1 MEPRR
6 IAVFG
11 LGFVGLPFALLCAAR
26 GSRVTGVEINAD
38 LVRALSQ
45 GHTDLLEAYQDVP
58 IQEVLREQLA
68 CGRFRVTTDAAAAL
82 AASEDIVVTVGVPVN
97 QGVPDTG
104 PLEAAAR
111 AIAAGLR
118 PGQLVL
124 VRSTVTPGTTRRLVL
139 PILEESGLKA
149 ERDFFLAYAP
159 ERIAEGRAFEE
170 FENMPTVVAG
180 VGPRSLGR
188 ARELL
193 GLVTRAEIVE
203 TSSLEVAET
212 AKVLENLSRDVD
224 IALVNEFAA
233 FTKELGVDIFEVIRV
248 ANTHKRVNLLLP
260 GPGVGGYCVP
270 NALYYLLPRA
280 LELGASLRLAQLA
293 RQINDEVPRR
303 VAGMVLRCLP
313 VPPAAAR
320 VAVLG
325 IAMKDFSNDDRLSP
339 ALAVISHLQ
348 EAGVTV
354 RAFDPVVPKRYPFS
368 AATLEEAL
376 RGAHGVVVLARQHGI
391 PYHDLALFR
400 ELLAGDGPFI
410 VDTRNIYSRG
420 EVEAAGIRL
429 ETL

>member
-1 MEPRR
+1 MKPRR

-26 GSRVTGVEINAD
+26 GNMVTGVEANESLA
-38 LVRALSQ
+38 RSLSK
-45 GHTDLLEAYQDVP
+45 GHTDLLESYHGTP

-68 CGRFRVTTDAAAAL
+68 SGRFRVTTDPQQAL
-82 AASEDIVVTVGVPVN
+82 ATSEDVVVTVGVPVS
-97 QGVPDTG
+97 GGKPDTS

-111 AIAAGLR
+111 SIAAGLH

-124 VRSTVTPGTTRRLVL
+124 IRSTVTPGTTRRLVL
-139 PILEESGLKA
+139 PILEERGLKA

-170 FENMPTVVAG
+170 FEEMPTVVAG
-180 VGPRSLGR
+180 VGPESTAR

-193 GLVTRAEIVE
+193 SLVTRAEIIE
-203 TSSLEVAET
+203 ASSLEVAET

-233 FTKELGVDIFEVIRV
+233 FTKELGLDIFEVIRT
-248 ANTHKRVNLLLP
+248 ANTHKRVRLLLP

-270 NALYYLLPRA
+270 NAFYYVLPCA
-280 LELGASLRLAQLA
+280 LELGVELKLARLA

-313 VPPAAAR
+313 VPPAAGK

-339 ALAVISHLQ
+339 ALAVISHLE
-348 EAGVTV
+348 EAGVEV
-354 RAFDPVVPKRYPFS
+354 RAYDPAVPKQYRFS

-376 RGAHGVVVLARQHGI
+376 RGAHGVAVLARQHGI

-400 ELLAGDGPFI
+400 QLLAGSRPFI
-410 VDTRNIYSRG
+410 VDTRNIYSRA
-420 EVEAAGIRL
+420 EVEAAGLHL